1 MTLRPGSSD
10 QSDFADEYARMGDAG
25 LLKIAV
31 AYDSLVE
38 PAKDALR
45 AEFARRK
52 MEPPLIEDDAD
63 RQTITS
69 ERLVTLRSYPD
80 ISQAMVPKSVL
91 ESAGIYCF
99 LQDENFVR
107 VDWGAAISL
116 GGVRLQVRPEDA
128 SDAEAV
134 LSQPA
139 PESIEYQGQEP

>member
-69 ERLVTLRSYPD
+69 ERLVTLRSYP
-80 ISQAMVPKSVL
+80 VPKSVL

-139 PESIEYQGQEP
+139 PESIEYQGQEQ